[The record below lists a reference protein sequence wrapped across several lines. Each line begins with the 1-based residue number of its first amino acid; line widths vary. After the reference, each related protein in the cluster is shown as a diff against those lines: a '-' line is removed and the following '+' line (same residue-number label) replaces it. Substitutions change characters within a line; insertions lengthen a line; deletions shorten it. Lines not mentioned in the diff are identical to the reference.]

1 MRFLACLLL
10 AVLVLIGCWWDT
22 ACAFAPSTILV
33 PPLSSSA
40 PHHSYDYYHYYY
52 YRYNS
57 HSSSSW
63 RHVVRQPSTSTTML
77 YALPHDL
84 TTSKNTTT
92 TTTDKDTDDLMTSSS
107 SLLPKKESSSEVM
120 VDVPIVMSDL
130 LAIAVAMQLLGLTN
144 VLNDP
149 TFWNQ
154 GGWLQPITSTGIS
167 NTLPVVVQ
175 RFCLVALSWLF
186 SAFVGKGLTLES
198 SSSSSSRPTE
208 ANTAAATNLGKLL
221 VPFFIVLLLL
231 EGMVTIIS
239 AAITTT
245 LTSSGEGGL
254 ELVMTQAFVFQTFQ
268 LWYFSVLAILAGR
281 YIVSRLPIY

>member
-1 MRFLACLLL
+1 
-10 AVLVLIGCWWDT
+10 
-22 ACAFAPSTILV
+22 
-33 PPLSSSA
+33 
-40 PHHSYDYYHYYY
+40 
-52 YRYNS
+52 
-57 HSSSSW
+57 
-63 RHVVRQPSTSTTML
+63 ML
-77 YALPHDL
+77 YALPPDL
-84 TTSKNTTT
+84 TTPKNGINA
-92 TTTDKDTDDLMTSSS
+92 TTDKDADDLMTSPS
-107 SLLPKKESSSEVM
+107 SLLPKKESSVDEMM

-198 SSSSSSRPTE
+198 SSSISSSSSSRPTE
-208 ANTAAATNLGKLL
+208 ANKALATNFGKLL

-239 AAITTT
+239 TAAAITTT
-245 LTSSGEGGL
+245 LASSGEGGF
-254 ELVMTQAFVFQTFQ
+254 ELIMTQDFVFQTFQ